1 MKTLL
6 FVAVATLT
14 AAAWQAS
21 PTPDDLVGS
30 WQVDLRPSPDAPAYY
45 QEFVVSSAGDGA
57 LSGVFYGSGLQ
68 FGRVNA
74 DWDGVH
80 FAFVTIDRSSR
91 YVTTGRLVGDRLE
104 GVTYSPD
111 RDLLQPWS
119 AERSPVT
126 D

>member
-1 MKTLL
+1 MKTLIA
-6 FVAVATLT
+6 VAVATLT
-14 AAAWQAS
+14 AAAWHAPS
-21 PTPDDLVGS
+21 TPDDLVGS

-45 QEFVVSSAGDGA
+45 QELVISSANDGT

-68 FGRVNA
+68 FGRVNT
-74 DWDGVH
+74 DWDGIH
-80 FAFVTIDRSSR
+80 FAFVTIDQSSR

-111 RDLLQPWS
+111 RDLLQPWN
-119 AERSPVT
+119 AERSPAT